1 MQQLSADLKENLAA
15 FDTMFGPSADYY
27 AKQICICGC
36 QAAILLFD
44 NMASLSALWTMVL
57 DAVNREDQFAD
68 FEDSPAAGRQVYDH
82 LMHHSDLPAQS
93 SPVQTVEDAVTLLT
107 AGFAVVLLDGWG
119 QGVAFSV
126 QSLKFRTIG
135 EPAGEGNLRGSREG
149 FSDLLRV
156 NLSLLRR
163 LFRTD
168 GLVMEVAQADTSMKT
183 EYALCYQRGKADER
197 MVEQVRRVL
206 RQAKPEMLL
215 DSSYFVPWLLPV
227 KYRFFTPVSYTER
240 PAVAA
245 AKLCEGKIVVLV
257 NGSPSAMVLPA
268 LFAENFECLD
278 DYGTTAFFSSFLR
291 VMKYAAFYL
300 TIFLPGVFVCLAVYL
315 PELIPPQLL
324 YKITAAEKGTPL
336 PLFAEMVMVI
346 LMLEIIREAGLRMP
360 QSLGH
365 SVSLVAALII
375 GDAAIAAGLMS
386 TPVILTACI
395 TSVAVFITPSL
406 YEPATLLRLLVVVAA
421 GLAGPVGLAAVFLV
435 FLFSLSGVSA
445 LGVPYLAPYPFPHR
459 PLADDGVIRRD
470 YRKMSRRTFNIWQRR
485 E

>member
-44 NMASLSALWTMVL
+44 NMASLSTLWTMVL
-57 DAVNREDQFAD
+57 DAVNREDQFTD

-197 MVEQVRRVL
+197 
-206 RQAKPEMLL
+206 
-215 DSSYFVPWLLPV
+215 
-227 KYRFFTPVSYTER
+227 TE
-240 PAVAA
+240 
-245 AKLCEGKIVVLV
+245 
-257 NGSPSAMVLPA
+257 
-268 LFAENFECLD
+268 
-278 DYGTTAFFSSFLR
+278 
-291 VMKYAAFYL
+291 
-300 TIFLPGVFVCLAVYL
+300 
-315 PELIPPQLL
+315 
-324 YKITAAEKGTPL
+324 
-336 PLFAEMVMVI
+336 
-346 LMLEIIREAGLRMP
+346 
-360 QSLGH
+360 
-365 SVSLVAALII
+365 
-375 GDAAIAAGLMS
+375 
-386 TPVILTACI
+386 
-395 TSVAVFITPSL
+395 
-406 YEPATLLRLLVVVAA
+406 
-421 GLAGPVGLAAVFLV
+421 
-435 FLFSLSGVSA
+435 
-445 LGVPYLAPYPFPHR
+445 
-459 PLADDGVIRRD
+459 
-470 YRKMSRRTFNIWQRR
+470 
-485 E
+485 